1 MSTRTTRLDLRYEQQ
16 KCHNIIVAPSR
27 TAILFSGVLLLGVF
41 IGYTMGSRAV
51 RDEVRRKQLRE
62 KR

>member
-1 MSTRTTRLDLRYEQQ
+1 MIPTPE
-16 KCHNIIVAPSR
+16 HVVFIP
-27 TAILFSGVLLLGVF
+27 GVLLLGVF